1 MMNWLKASRK
11 AIVKSIEGAADEWEQ
26 AEAETALKNAAK
38 TNNRLACDLANE
50 RMMENEDW

>member
-1 MMNWLKASRK
+1 MMNWLKASHK
-11 AIVKSIEGAADEWEQ
+11 AIVKNIEGTADEWEN